1 MLNDGEQGIFEE
13 YLNNYGEVTVNWTWY
28 DGDDW
33 EMDGHFDVF
42 ISCGDLDITYD
53 IPKESFNYIYRC
65 VKERAGYESPSIKR
79 VGFVINGLANN
90 IF

>member
-1 MLNDGEQGIFEE
+1 MLNDGDQGTFEE
-13 YLNNYGEVTVNWTWY
+13 YLNNYGEVKVEWTWY

-65 VKERAGYESPSIKR
+65 VKERAGYESPPNAR
-79 VGFVINGLANN
+79 VWSAYLGLVNKT
-90 IF
+90 F

>member
-1 MLNDGEQGIFEE
+1 MLNDGDQGTFEE
-13 YLNNYGEVTVNWTWY
+13 YLNNYGEVKVEWTWY

-65 VKERAGYESPSIKR
+65 VKERAGYELPPSAR
-79 VGFVINGLANN
+79 VWSAYLGLVNKT
-90 IF
+90 F